1 VSRSLSREKSPKCYG
16 AQADTACLRS
26 TSNNDGGNVDN
37 DMALWAIV
45 PIKPLRN
52 GKSRLAEVLSQD
64 ERADLNQRLLV
75 HTLDTLGNI
84 SEIDQ
89 VLVISRDPAALA
101 LARDH
106 GARTV
111 QENGNYELNLA
122 LTRATV
128 VAQSYITGSVLIL
141 PADLPL
147 LTAEDIR
154 AMMEKASHPPVV
166 VVAPDRHRLGTNALL
181 ISPVGLIDY
190 DFGPDSFRRH
200 CQRAI
205 DKGARLE
212 ICELP
217 SLALDVDLPEDLAI
231 LEEKLESAYE

>member
-1 VSRSLSREKSPKCYG
+1 
-16 AQADTACLRS
+16 
-26 TSNNDGGNVDN
+26 
-37 DMALWAIV
+37 MALWAIV
-45 PIKPLRN
+45 PVKPLRH

-84 SEIDQ
+84 PEIDQ
-89 VLVISRDPAALA
+89 VLVVSRDPAALA

-111 QENGNYELNLA
+111 QENGSNELNLA

-128 VAQSYITGSVLIL
+128 VARSYITGSVLIL

-147 LTAEDIR
+147 LTPEDVR
-154 AMMEKASHPPVV
+154 SMLDKAHNPPVV
-166 VVAPDRHRLGTNALL
+166 VVTPDRHRLGTNALL
-181 ISPVGLIDY
+181 VSPVGLIEY
-190 DFGPDSFRRH
+190 EFGPGSFQRH
-200 CQRAI
+200 CQRALE
-205 DKGARLE
+205 KGARLE

-217 SLALDVDLPEDLAI
+217 SLALDVDMPEDLAMVGAQ
-231 LEEKLESAYE
+231 LETEYE